1 MLAGGGRNRVPEL
14 GASGS
19 GEMTLTRH
27 FVPGY
32 FQSPLPKNPARNLKR
47 PSRQRYSWR
56 VIGEVGV
63 VRTSGRIL
71 GPGHRSYTSY
81 VSHLRLPITSHQLPN
96 LVAARS
102 NPGTLESSRVCQ

>member
-47 PSRQRYSWR
+47 
-56 VIGEVGV
+56 
-63 VRTSGRIL
+63 
-71 GPGHRSYTSY
+71 
-81 VSHLRLPITSHQLPN
+81 HLPPTLF
-96 LVAARS
+96 
-102 NPGTLESSRVCQ
+102 LESDYWLVLGKYPVEPSFELKKRLT